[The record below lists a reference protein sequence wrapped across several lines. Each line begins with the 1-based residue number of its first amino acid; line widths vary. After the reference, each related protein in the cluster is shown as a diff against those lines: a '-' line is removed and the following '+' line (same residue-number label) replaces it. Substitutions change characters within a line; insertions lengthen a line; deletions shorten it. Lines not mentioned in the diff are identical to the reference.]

1 MDKKTVL
8 LFVVRKQL
16 SFHDRITKF
25 INKDFL
31 MLLLNRRLPLLI
43 KIKVTSYS
51 MK

>member
-25 INKDFL
+25 INTDFL
-31 MLLLNRRLPLLI
+31 LLLNRRLPLLI